1 MSTRRFIALWDN
13 ARLAVG
19 TLAANPLRSLLTLLG
34 VVIGVTTVVTMMALV
49 EGLRTKVTSDLSNL
63 GANVFTVSKWPA
75 GINLGPIDWRRYQ
88 RRPDIHLED
97 LRAVREGCPSVATAS
112 ALTWLGP
119 NKISSAI
126 AETQPNV
133 IVQGATA
140 EWIDTSGRAVSA
152 GRFFS
157 PNEVEEARPVVVIGL
172 DVADKLFPS
181 QQPLGRELR
190 IRGRVFQVVGVL
202 EKRGKIFGLF
212 SADNMLILPLPN
224 ALDIFGRNR
233 SLRINVQAGDPTK
246 LQLAQDEV
254 TALLRMRRNV
264 KPNAP
269 NNFEVDTNESIT
281 RTFNNLSKII
291 TAASFGI
298 CLLSLVVGGIGI
310 LNIMLV
316 SVTERTREI
325 GIRKALGAKRR
336 RILGQFTL
344 EAVTLSLFGGVLGL
358 LLGLS
363 LASLGRWA
371 FGFPM
376 TVPAWAV
383 ALALTMSSGV
393 GLVFGIYPAA
403 RAAALDPVE
412 AMRSE

>member
-1 MSTRRFIALWDN
+1 MKGPRFIALWDN
-13 ARLAVG
+13 ARLALG

-49 EGLRTKVTSDLSNL
+49 EGLRTKVTADLSNL

-75 GINLGPIDWRRYQ
+75 GINLGRMDWRRFQ
-88 RRPDIHLED
+88 RRPNLGLED
-97 LRAVREGCPSVATAS
+97 LRAVREGCPSVTTAS
-112 ALTWLGP
+112 AMTWLGP
-119 NKISSAI
+119 NKISSAV

-140 EWIDTSGRAVSA
+140 EWIDTSGRSVSA

-157 PNEVEEARPVVVIGL
+157 ANEVEENRPVVVVGL
-172 DVADKLFPS
+172 DVADKLFPG
-181 QQPLGRELR
+181 QDPLGKELR

-212 SADNMLILPLPN
+212 SADNMLLLPLPN
-224 ALDIFGRNR
+224 ALDLYGRNR
-233 SLRINVQAGDPTK
+233 SLRINIQAADPTV
-246 LQLAQDEV
+246 LQRAQDEV

-264 KPNAP
+264 KPDAS

-281 RTFNNLSKII
+281 RTFNNLSNVI

-336 RILGQFTL
+336 RILGQFAL

-358 LLGLS
+358 ALGLS
-363 LASLGRWA
+363 LAALGRWA

-376 TVPAWAV
+376 TVPAWAIGLAV
-383 ALALTMSSGV
+383 AMSSGV

>member
-1 MSTRRFIALWDN
+1 MTPPRFIAFWDN
-13 ARLAVG
+13 ARLALT

-34 VVIGVTTVVTMMALV
+34 VVIGVTTVVTMMAMV
-49 EGLRTKVTSDLSNL
+49 EGLRTKVTLDLSQL
-63 GANVFTVSKWPA
+63 GANVFTVSKWPG
-75 GINLGPIDWRRYQ
+75 GINLGRIDWRRFQ
-88 RRPDIHLED
+88 RRPNIGLAD
-97 LRAVREGCPSVATAS
+97 LQSIREGCPSVTTAS
-112 ALTWLGP
+112 AHTWLGP
-119 NKISSAI
+119 NKVSSAV

-140 EWIDTSGRAVSA
+140 EWIETSGRAVSA

-157 PNEVEEARPVVVIGL
+157 ANEVEEARAVVVVGL
-172 DVADKLFPS
+172 DVADKLFPN
-181 QQPLGRELR
+181 QDPINQDLR
-190 IRGRVFQVVGVL
+190 IRGRVFKVVGVL

-212 SADNMLILPLPN
+212 SADNMLVLPLPN

-233 SLRINVQAGDPTK
+233 SLRLNVQAVDPTR
-246 LQLAQDEV
+246 LQTAQDEV

-264 KPNAP
+264 RPGEAS
-269 NNFEVDTNESIT
+269 NFELDTNESIT
-281 RTFNNLSKII
+281 RTFNNLSNVI

-336 RILGQFTL
+336 RILGQFAL

-358 LLGLS
+358 TLGVSLS
-363 LASLGRWA
+363 ALGRWA

-376 TVPAWAV
+376 SVPAWAV
-383 ALALTMSSGV
+383 VLALVMSSGV

-403 RAAALDPVE
+403 RAAGLDPVE

>member
-1 MSTRRFIALWDN
+1 MRTPRFIALWDN
-13 ARLAVG
+13 ARLALG

-49 EGLRTKVTSDLSNL
+49 EGLRTKVTQDLSNL
-63 GANVFTVSKWPA
+63 GANVFTISKWPA
-75 GINLGPIDWRRYQ
+75 GINLQRMDWKRFQ
-88 RRPDIHLED
+88 RRPNLGLED
-97 LRAVREGCPSVATAS
+97 LRAVREGCPSVSTAS
-112 ALTWLGP
+112 ALTGLGP

-133 IVQGATA
+133 FVQGTTA
-140 EWIDTSGRAVSA
+140 EWIDTSGRAISS

-157 PNEVEEARPVVVIGL
+157 AHEVQEARPVVVVGL
-172 DVADKLFPS
+172 DVADKLFPG
-181 QQPLGRELR
+181 QEALGREIR
-190 IRGRVFQVVGVL
+190 IRGRVFQIVGLL

-212 SADNMLILPLPN
+212 NADNILILPLPN

-233 SLRINVQAGDPTK
+233 SLRLNVAAADPSK
-246 LQLAQDEV
+246 LQKAQDEV

-264 KPNAP
+264 KPDAQ
-269 NNFEVDTNESIT
+269 NNFEVDTNETMT
-281 RTFNNLSKII
+281 RTFNNLSNVI

-336 RILGQFTL
+336 RILGQFAL

-358 LLGLS
+358 ALGLS
-363 LASLGRWA
+363 LTALGRWA

-376 TVPAWAV
+376 TVPAWAI
-383 ALALTMSSGV
+383 ALALVMSSGV

>member
-1 MSTRRFIALWDN
+1 MKGPRFIALWDN
-13 ARLAVG
+13 VRLAVG

-34 VVIGVTTVVTMMALV
+34 VVIGVTTVITMMALV
-49 EGLRTKVTSDLSNL
+49 EGLRSKVTSDLSNL
-63 GANVFTVSKWPA
+63 GANVFSVSKWPA
-75 GINLGPIDWRRYQ
+75 GINLGRMDWRRFQ
-88 RRPDIHLED
+88 RRPNIGLED
-97 LRAVREGCPSVATAS
+97 LRAIREGCPSVSTAS
-112 ALTWLGP
+112 AQTWLGP

-140 EWIDTSGRAVSA
+140 EWIDTSGRSVSA

-157 PNEVEEARPVVVIGL
+157 INEVEEARSVAVVGL
-172 DVADKLFPS
+172 DVADRLFPG
-181 QQPLGRELR
+181 QNPLGRELR

-202 EKRGKIFGLF
+202 EKRGKIFGVF
-212 SADNMLILPLPN
+212 NADSMVVLPLPN
-224 ALDIFGRNR
+224 ALDLFGRNR
-233 SLRINVQAGDPTK
+233 SLRINVQTTDPT
-246 LQLAQDEV
+246 QLRRAQDEV

-264 KPNAP
+264 KPDAP
-269 NNFEVDTNESIT
+269 NNFEVDTNESMT
-281 RTFNNLSKII
+281 RTFNNLSNVI

-336 RILGQFTL
+336 RILGQFAL

-358 LLGLS
+358 VLGLS
-363 LASLGRWA
+363 LTALGRWA

-376 TVPAWAV
+376 TVPAWAI
-383 ALALTMSSGV
+383 ALALAMSSGV

-403 RAAALDPVE
+403 RAAQLDPVE

>member
-1 MSTRRFIALWDN
+1 MKTRRFIALLDN
-13 ARLAVG
+13 LRLAVG

-49 EGLRTKVTSDLSNL
+49 EGLRTKVTADLSQL
-63 GANVFTVSKWPA
+63 GANVFTISKWPG
-75 GINLGPIDWRRYQ
+75 GINFGRIDWRRFQ
-88 RRPDIHLED
+88 RRPNVG
-97 LRAVREGCPSVATAS
+97 LRELNAVREGCPSVVLAS
-112 ALTWLGP
+112 AHTWLGP
-119 NKISSAI
+119 NKISSAL
-126 AETQPNV
+126 AETLPNV
-133 IVQGATA
+133 IVIGSTA
-140 EWIDTSGRAVSA
+140 EWIDTSGRAVST

-157 PNEVEEARPVVVIGL
+157 ANEVDEARPVAVLGL
-172 DVADKLFPS
+172 DVADRLFPG
-181 QQPLGRELR
+181 QDPLGQQVRV
-190 IRGRVFQVVGVL
+190 RGRIFRVVGVL
-202 EKRGKIFGLF
+202 EKRGKMFGVF
-212 SADNMLILPLPN
+212 NADSMLLLPLPN

-233 SLRINVQAGDPTK
+233 SMRVNVQAVDPTQ
-246 LQLAQDEV
+246 LQRAQDEV
-254 TALLRMRRNV
+254 TALLRMKRNV
-264 KPNAP
+264 KPGAP
-269 NNFEVDTNESIT
+269 NNFEIDTNESMT
-281 RTFNNLSKII
+281 RTFNNLSTVI

-336 RILGQFTL
+336 RILGQFAL

-363 LASLGRWA
+363 LTALGRWA

-376 TVPAWAV
+376 TVPPWAI
-383 ALALTMSSGV
+383 ALALAMSSGV

>member
-1 MSTRRFIALWDN
+1 MSGRRFVALWDN

-34 VVIGVTTVVTMMALV
+34 VVIGVTTVVTMMAMV
-49 EGLRTKVTSDLSNL
+49 EGLRTKVTTDLSNL
-63 GANVFTVSKWPA
+63 GANVFTVSKWPG
-75 GINLGPIDWRRYQ
+75 GINLGRIDWRRYQ
-88 RRPDIHLED
+88 RRPNLGLED
-97 LRAVREGCPSVATAS
+97 LRAVREGCPSVTTAS

-140 EWIDTSGRAVSA
+140 EWIDTSGRAVSS

-157 PNEVEEARPVVVIGL
+157 PHEVAEARAVVVIGL
-172 DVADKLFPS
+172 DVADKLFPD
-181 QQPLGRELR
+181 QDPLGRELR
-190 IRGRVFQVVGVL
+190 IRGRIFQVVGVL

-212 SADNMLILPLPN
+212 SADNMLLLPLPN
-224 ALDIFGRNR
+224 ALDLFGRNR
-233 SLRINVQAGDPTK
+233 SLRINVQAADPTR
-246 LQLAQDEV
+246 LQTAQDEV

-264 KPNAP
+264 KSGEP

-281 RTFNNLSKII
+281 RTFNNLSNVI

-298 CLLSLVVGGIGI
+298 CLLSLIVGGIGI

-336 RILGQFTL
+336 RILGQFAL
-344 EAVTLSLFGGVLGL
+344 EAVTLSLLGGVLGL

-363 LASLGRWA
+363 LAALGRWA

-376 TVPAWAV
+376 AVPTWAV
-383 ALALTMSSGV
+383 GLALGMSSGV

>member
-13 ARLAVG
+13 VRLAMG

-63 GANVFTVSKWPA
+63 GANVFTVSKYPA
-75 GINLGPIDWRRYQ
+75 GINLQRIDWRRYQ

-97 LRAVREGCPSVATAS
+97 LRAVREGCPSVTTAS

-133 IVQGATA
+133 IIQGATA
-140 EWIDTSGRAVSA
+140 EWIDTSGRSVSA

-157 PNEVEEARPVVVIGL
+157 ANEVEEARPVVVVGI

-181 QQPLGRELR
+181 QDPLGREVR

-281 RTFNNLSKII
+281 RTFNNLSNVI

>member
-1 MSTRRFIALWDN
+1 MRIRRFIALWDN

-63 GANVFTVSKWPA
+63 GANVFTVSKYPA
-75 GINLGPIDWRRYQ
+75 GINLQRIDWRRYQ
-88 RRPDIHLED
+88 RRPDIQVED
-97 LRAVREGCPSVATAS
+97 LRAIREGCPSVTTA
-112 ALTWLGP
+112 AAMTWLGP

-126 AETQPNV
+126 TETQPNV

-157 PNEVEEARPVVVIGL
+157 ANEVEEARPVVVVGI

-181 QQPLGRELR
+181 QDPLGRELR
-190 IRGRVFQVVGVL
+190 IRGRVFEVVGVL

-224 ALDIFGRNR
+224 ALDLFGRNR
-233 SLRINVQAGDPTK
+233 SLRLNVQAADPAK

-264 KPNAP
+264 KPDAP
-269 NNFEVDTNESIT
+269 SNFEVDTNESIT
-281 RTFNNLSKII
+281 RTFNNLSNVI

-336 RILGQFTL
+336 RILGQFAL
-344 EAVTLSLFGGVLGL
+344 EAVTLSLFGGLLGL
-358 LLGLS
+358 LLGVS
-363 LASLGRWA
+363 LAALGRWA

-376 TVPAWAV
+376 TVPPWAI
-383 ALALTMSSGV
+383 ALALVMSSGV

>member
-1 MSTRRFIALWDN
+1 MRAPRFIALWDN
-13 ARLAVG
+13 ARLALG

-63 GANVFTVSKWPA
+63 GANVFTISKWPA
-75 GINLGPIDWRRYQ
+75 GINLQRIDWRRYQ
-88 RRPDIHLED
+88 RRPNFGVED
-97 LRAVREGCPSVATAS
+97 LKAVREGCPSVTTAS
-112 ALTWLGP
+112 AMTWLGP
-119 NKISSAI
+119 NKISSAQ

-140 EWIDTSGRAVSA
+140 EWIDTSGRAVSS

-157 PNEVEEARPVVVIGL
+157 ANEVEEARPVVVVGL
-172 DVADKLFPS
+172 EVADRLFPD
-181 QQPLGRELR
+181 QDPIGRELR
-190 IRGRVFQVVGVL
+190 IRGRIFQVVGVL

-233 SLRINVQAGDPTK
+233 SLRINVQAADPTMV
-246 LQLAQDEV
+246 QRAQDEV

-264 KPNAP
+264 KPNEP
-269 NNFEVDTNESIT
+269 SNFELDTNESIT
-281 RTFNNLSKII
+281 RTFNNLSNVI
-291 TAASFGI
+291 TAATFGL

-336 RILGQFTL
+336 RILGQFAL
-344 EAVTLSLFGGVLGL
+344 EAVTLSLFGGLLGL
-358 LLGLS
+358 LLGVS
-363 LASLGRWA
+363 LAGLGRWA

-376 TVPAWAV
+376 TVPPWAI
-383 ALALTMSSGV
+383 ALALVMSSGV

>member
-1 MSTRRFIALWDN
+1 MRIRRFIALWDN

-63 GANVFTVSKWPA
+63 GANVFTVSKYPA
-75 GINLGPIDWRRYQ
+75 GINLQRIDWRRYQ
-88 RRPDIHLED
+88 RRPDIQVED
-97 LRAVREGCPSVATAS
+97 LRAIREGCPSVTTA
-112 ALTWLGP
+112 AAMTWLGP

-126 AETQPNV
+126 TETQPNV

-157 PNEVEEARPVVVIGL
+157 ANEVEEARPVVVVGI

-181 QQPLGRELR
+181 QDPLGRELR
-190 IRGRVFQVVGVL
+190 IRGRVFEVVGVL

-224 ALDIFGRNR
+224 ALDLFGRNR
-233 SLRINVQAGDPTK
+233 SLRLNVQAADPAK

-264 KPNAP
+264 KPDAP
-269 NNFEVDTNESIT
+269 SNFEVDTNESIT
-281 RTFNNLSKII
+281 RTFNNLSNVI

-344 EAVTLSLFGGVLGL
+344 EAVTLSLFGGLLGL

-376 TVPAWAV
+376 TVPPWAV

-403 RAAALDPVE
+403 RAARLDPVE

>member
-1 MSTRRFIALWDN
+1 MRTPRFIALWDN

-63 GANVFTVSKWPA
+63 GANVFTISKWPA
-75 GINLGPIDWRRYQ
+75 GINLQRMDWKRFQ
-88 RRPDIHLED
+88 RRPNLGLED
-97 LRAVREGCPSVATAS
+97 LRAVREGCPSVSAAS
-112 ALTWLGP
+112 ALTGLGP

-133 IVQGATA
+133 FVQGVTA
-140 EWIDTSGRAVSA
+140 EWIDTSGRAVSS

-157 PNEVEEARPVVVIGL
+157 AHEVQEARAVVVVGL
-172 DVADKLFPS
+172 DVADKLFPG
-181 QQPLGRELR
+181 QDPLGREVR
-190 IRGRVFQVVGVL
+190 IRGRIFQIVGVL

-212 SADNMLILPLPN
+212 NADNMLLLPLPN

-233 SLRINVQAGDPTK
+233 SLRLNVAAADPSK
-246 LQLAQDEV
+246 LQRAQDEA

-264 KPNAP
+264 KPDGP
-269 NNFEVDTNESIT
+269 NNFEVDTNETMT
-281 RTFNNLSKII
+281 RTFNNLSNVI

-336 RILGQFTL
+336 RILGQFAL

-358 LLGLS
+358 ALGLS
-363 LASLGRWA
+363 LTALGRWA

-376 TVPAWAV
+376 TVPAWAI
-383 ALALTMSSGV
+383 ALALVMSSGV

>member
-1 MSTRRFIALWDN
+1 MKARRFIAFWDKLS
-13 ARLAVG
+13 LALV
-19 TLAANPLRSLLTLLG
+19 TLASNPLRALLTLLC

-49 EGLRTKVTSDLSNL
+49 EGLRTKVTTDLSNL
-63 GANVFTVSKWPA
+63 GANVFTISKWPA
-75 GINLGPIDWRRYQ
+75 GINLGRIDWRRYQ
-88 RRPDIHLED
+88 KRPNLGLED
-97 LRAVREGCPSVATAS
+97 LRAVREGCPAVTTAS
-112 ALTWLGP
+112 AHTWLGA
-119 NKISSAI
+119 NKITSAI

-133 IVQGATA
+133 IVQGATS
-140 EWIDTSGRAVSA
+140 EWIDTSGRAVSS

-157 PNEVEEARPVVVIGL
+157 VNEVEEARPVVVIGL

-181 QQPLGRELR
+181 QDPLGRELR

-202 EKRGKIFGLF
+202 EKRGKVFGLF

-233 SLRINVQAGDPTK
+233 SLRINVQAQDPTQ
-246 LQLAQDEV
+246 LQRAQDEV

-264 KPNAP
+264 KPSDP
-269 NNFEVDTNESIT
+269 SNFEVDTNESIT
-281 RTFNNLSKII
+281 RTFNNLSAVI
-291 TAASFGI
+291 TAASFGL

-336 RILGQFTL
+336 RILGQFAL

-363 LASLGRWA
+363 LAALGRWA

-376 TVPAWAV
+376 SVPAWAV
-383 ALALTMSSGV
+383 ALALLMSSGV

>member
-1 MSTRRFIALWDN
+1 MKGSRFIAFLDN

-19 TLAANPLRSLLTLLG
+19 TLVANPLRSLLTLLG

-63 GANVFTVSKWPA
+63 GANVFTVSKWPG
-75 GINLGPIDWRRYQ
+75 GINLGRMDWRRFQ
-88 RRPDIHLED
+88 RRPNLGLDD
-97 LRAVREGCPSVATAS
+97 LRAVREGCPSVTTAS
-112 ALTWLGP
+112 AMTWLGP
-119 NKISSAI
+119 NKISSAR

-140 EWIDTSGRAVSA
+140 EWI
-152 GRFFS
+152 S
-157 PNEVEEARPVVVIGL
+157 PHEVEESRAVVVVGL
-172 DVADKLFPS
+172 DVADKLFPG
-181 QQPLGRELR
+181 QDPLGRELR

-224 ALDIFGRNR
+224 ALDIYGRNR
-233 SLRINVQAGDPTK
+233 SLRLNVQASDPTQ
-246 LQLAQDEV
+246 LQRAQDEV
-254 TALLRMRRNV
+254 TALLRMRRKV
-264 KPNAP
+264 KADAP
-269 NNFEVDTNESIT
+269 NNFEMDTNESIT
-281 RTFNNLSKII
+281 RTFNNLSNVI

-336 RILGQFTL
+336 RILGQFAL

-358 LLGLS
+358 ALGLS
-363 LASLGRWA
+363 LTALGRWA

-376 TVPAWAV
+376 SVPAWAIGLAV
-383 ALALTMSSGV
+383 AMSSGV

>member
-1 MSTRRFIALWDN
+1 MRAPRFIALWDN
-13 ARLAVG
+13 ARLALG
-19 TLAANPLRSLLTLLG
+19 TLAGNPLRSLLTLLG

-63 GANVFTVSKWPA
+63 GANVFTISKWPA
-75 GINLGPIDWRRYQ
+75 GINLQRIDWRRYQ
-88 RRPDIHLED
+88 RRPNFGVED
-97 LRAVREGCPSVATAS
+97 LKAVREGCPSVTTAS
-112 ALTWLGP
+112 AMTWLGP
-119 NKISSAI
+119 NKISSAQ

-140 EWIDTSGRAVSA
+140 EWIDTSGRAVSS

-157 PNEVEEARPVVVIGL
+157 ASEVEEARPVVVVGL
-172 DVADKLFPS
+172 EVADRLFPD
-181 QQPLGRELR
+181 QDPIGREIR

-233 SLRINVQAGDPTK
+233 SLRLNVQAADPTMV
-246 LQLAQDEV
+246 QRAQDEV

-264 KPNAP
+264 KPNEP
-269 NNFEVDTNESIT
+269 SNFELDTNESIT
-281 RTFNNLSKII
+281 RTFNNLSNVI
-291 TAASFGI
+291 TAATFGL

-336 RILGQFTL
+336 RILGQFAL
-344 EAVTLSLFGGVLGL
+344 EAVTLSLFGGLLGL
-358 LLGLS
+358 LLGVS
-363 LASLGRWA
+363 LAALGRWA

-376 TVPAWAV
+376 TVPPWAI
-383 ALALTMSSGV
+383 ALALVMSSGV

>member
-63 GANVFTVSKWPA
+63 GANVFTVSKYPA
-75 GINLGPIDWRRYQ
+75 GINFQRIDWRRYQ
-88 RRPDIHLED
+88 RRPDLNVED
-97 LRAVREGCPSVATAS
+97 LRAVREGCPSVTTAA

-157 PNEVEEARPVVVIGL
+157 ANEVLEARPVVVVGI

-181 QQPLGRELR
+181 QDPLGRELR

-233 SLRINVQAGDPTK
+233 SLRINVQTGDPSK

-264 KPNAP
+264 KPDAP

-281 RTFNNLSKII
+281 RTFNNLSNVI

-344 EAVTLSLFGGVLGL
+344 EAVTLSLFGGMLGL
-358 LLGLS
+358 VLGLS
-363 LASLGRWA
+363 LAWLGRWA

-376 TVPAWAV
+376 TVPPWAV
-383 ALALTMSSGV
+383 ALALAMSSGV

-403 RAAALDPVE
+403 RAARLDPVE

>member
-1 MSTRRFIALWDN
+1 MKTPRFIAFLDN
-13 ARLAVG
+13 LRLAVG

-49 EGLRTKVTSDLSNL
+49 EGLRTKVTADLSQL
-63 GANVFTVSKWPA
+63 GANVFTISKWPG
-75 GINLGPIDWRRYQ
+75 GINFGRIDWRRFQ
-88 RRPDIHLED
+88 RRPNVG
-97 LRAVREGCPSVATAS
+97 LRELNAVREGCPSVVLAS
-112 ALTWLGP
+112 AHTWLGP
-119 NKISSAI
+119 NKISSAL
-126 AETQPNV
+126 AETLPNV
-133 IVQGATA
+133 IVIGSTA
-140 EWIDTSGRAVSA
+140 EWIDTSGRAVST

-157 PNEVEEARPVVVIGL
+157 ANEVDEARPVAVLGL
-172 DVADKLFPS
+172 DVADRLFPG
-181 QQPLGRELR
+181 QDPLGQQVRV
-190 IRGRVFQVVGVL
+190 RGRIFRVVGVL
-202 EKRGKIFGLF
+202 EKRGKMFGVF
-212 SADNMLILPLPN
+212 NADSMLLLPLPN

-233 SLRINVQAGDPTK
+233 SMRVNVQAVDPTQ
-246 LQLAQDEV
+246 LQRAQDEV
-254 TALLRMRRNV
+254 TALLRMKRNV
-264 KPNAP
+264 KPGAP
-269 NNFEVDTNESIT
+269 NNFEIDTNESMT
-281 RTFNNLSKII
+281 RTFNNLSTVI

-336 RILGQFTL
+336 RILGQFAL

-363 LASLGRWA
+363 LTALGRWA

-376 TVPAWAV
+376 TVPPWAI
-383 ALALTMSSGV
+383 ALALAMSSGV

>member
-1 MSTRRFIALWDN
+1 MRTPRFIALWDN

-63 GANVFTVSKWPA
+63 GANVFTISKWPA
-75 GINLGPIDWRRYQ
+75 GINLQRIDWRRYQ
-88 RRPDIHLED
+88 RRPNLGLED
-97 LRAVREGCPSVATAS
+97 LRAVRESCPSVSTAS

-157 PNEVEEARPVVVIGL
+157 AHEVQEARAVTVVGL
-172 DVADKLFPS
+172 DVADKLFPG
-181 QQPLGRELR
+181 QDPLGREIR
-190 IRGRVFQVVGVL
+190 IRGRIFQIVGLL

-212 SADNMLILPLPN
+212 NADNMIILPLPN

-233 SLRINVQAGDPTK
+233 SLRLNVAAADPSK
-246 LQLAQDEV
+246 LQKAQDEATV
-254 TALLRMRRNV
+254 VLRMRRNV
-264 KPNAP
+264 KPDAP
-269 NNFEVDTNESIT
+269 NNFEVDTNESMT
-281 RTFNNLSKII
+281 RTFNNLSNVI

-336 RILGQFTL
+336 RILGQFAL

-358 LLGLS
+358 ALGLS
-363 LASLGRWA
+363 LTALGRWA

-376 TVPAWAV
+376 TVPAWAI
-383 ALALTMSSGV
+383 ALALVMSSGV

>member
-1 MSTRRFIALWDN
+1 MRQPRFIALWDN
-13 ARLAVG
+13 VRLAVG
-19 TLAANPLRSLLTLLG
+19 TLASNPLRSLLTLLG

-49 EGLRTKVTSDLSNL
+49 EGLRAKVTTDLSQL
-63 GANVFTVSKWPA
+63 GANVFTVSKWPG
-75 GINLGPIDWRRYQ
+75 GINLGRIDWKRYQ
-88 RRPDIHLED
+88 RRPNIGLED
-97 LRAVREGCPSVATAS
+97 LRAVREGCPEVSTAS
-112 ALTWLGP
+112 AHTWLGP
-119 NKISSAI
+119 NKISSAL

-140 EWIDTSGRAVSA
+140 EWIDTSGRAVSS

-157 PNEVEEARPVVVIGL
+157 AHEVEEARPVVVVGL

-181 QQPLGRELR
+181 QDPLGRELR

-224 ALDIFGRNR
+224 ALDLFGRNR
-233 SLRINVQAGDPTK
+233 SLRLNVQAADPTQ
-246 LQLAQDEV
+246 LQRAQDAV

-264 KPNAP
+264 KPGDP
-269 NNFEVDTNESIT
+269 SNFEVDTNESIT
-281 RTFNNLSKII
+281 RTFNNLSAVI
-291 TAASFGI
+291 TAASFGL

-336 RILGQFTL
+336 RILGQFAL
-344 EAVTLSLFGGVLGL
+344 EAVTLSLFGGLLGL

-363 LASLGRWA
+363 LAALGRWA

-383 ALALTMSSGV
+383 ALALVMSSGV

>member
-13 ARLAVG
+13 ARLAVR

-75 GINLGPIDWRRYQ
+75 GINLGRIDWRRYQ
-88 RRPDIHLED
+88 KRPDIRLED
-97 LRAVREGCPSVATAS
+97 LRAVREGCPSVTTAS

-140 EWIDTSGRAVSA
+140 EWIDTSGRAVSS

-157 PNEVEEARPVVVIGL
+157 ANEVEEARPVVVIGL
-172 DVADKLFPS
+172 DVADRLFPS
-181 QQPLGRELR
+181 QDSLGRELR

-233 SLRINVQAGDPTK
+233 SLRINVQAADPTK

-264 KPNAP
+264 KPSAV
-269 NNFEVDTNESIT
+269 NNFELDTNESIT
-281 RTFNNLSKII
+281 RTFNNLSNVI

-344 EAVTLSLFGGVLGL
+344 EAVTLSLFGGLLGL

-383 ALALTMSSGV
+383 ALALSMSSGV